1 MHGCLPFPAKLY
13 HYLAFAL
20 TPLCDGQTVCGVR
33 ALIHNI
39 GVQPIPLKTNC
50 PTSRRRSVFVRLSEP
65 QTP

>member
-39 GVQPIPLKTNC
+39 GVQPIPRKLI
-50 PTSRRRSVFVRLSEP
+50 VRLRADEVSLSACSES
-65 QTP
+65 